1 MIFNDEYILKGV
13 CQPPTSRSHLA
24 ASAVNTMPCFEVD
37 PLMNP
42 FAQALQ
48 RASHILVI
56 PNSKISIYSSLD
68 LLRWWFFY
76 PMQVNPRFG
85 ILPLFVVFEWITE
98 QDHTLVITLIKSKV
112 GFGVCTRHIWAPRWK
127 RSAWCLQHLMPGGKA
142 IHAPK
147 SYWFLSSLD
156 CWPACSGAT
165 RCTPSMARP
174 VFWRPS
180 HILVPI
186 NPAWSTEKGNQIKEF
201 RPKKW

>member
-68 LLRWWFFY
+68 LLR
-76 PMQVNPRFG
+76 
-85 ILPLFVVFEWITE
+85 
-98 QDHTLVITLIKSKV
+98 
-112 GFGVCTRHIWAPRWK
+112 
-127 RSAWCLQHLMPGGKA
+127 
-142 IHAPK
+142 
-147 SYWFLSSLD
+147 
-156 CWPACSGAT
+156 
-165 RCTPSMARP
+165 
-174 VFWRPS
+174 
-180 HILVPI
+180 
-186 NPAWSTEKGNQIKEF
+186 
-201 RPKKW
+201 